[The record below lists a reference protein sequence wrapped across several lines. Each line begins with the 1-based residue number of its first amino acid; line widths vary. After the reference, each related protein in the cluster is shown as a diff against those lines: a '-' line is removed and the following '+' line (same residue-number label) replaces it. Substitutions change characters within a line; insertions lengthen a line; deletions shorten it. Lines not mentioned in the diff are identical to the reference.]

1 MMVPTTMALFTFI
14 MGIMLLHNNNL
25 VNASSEDLTFEVFED
40 SLDSMAQAYLPH
52 LKYSAIIPGYTTTM
66 VKNMLPGAYTKC
78 PDCNLS
84 STVTFIAAPTILLLE
99 NGENHIHVRNAV
111 VNLTA
116 VDVNNNEYSLL
127 LLDINGTANALF
139 GNEAI
144 ESHIPVNIK
153 VLNTS
158 SVLLASYIGD
168 LPISKGGIL
177 DKIVF
182 AIASGILAPK
192 FNKDFP
198 GIYLPQVEGASL
210 GNVSVNNLKNNRLT
224 ITADIEFISSVKVV
238 EDTEYDN
245 NNKKKK
251 TEIKNDDDKIIME
264 ESNLKE
270 QKRLLFNNNINDGM
284 HMKIGKDGLQ
294 KSVNKFAPKLQSAIN
309 GLTLPS
315 FDGKGS
321 VDGVSFQY
329 SVNTISLSHFSF
341 SSVSSITFQEG
352 RGPVLVLSGITMSI
366 PNTAF
371 TIKKHM
377 YVTWLSCDGTLT
389 ASLSGASVNV
399 IVNITKQTNG
409 LPIITPISKWNWG
422 SLTVSH
428 RFSSTVCQWASEFA
442 SYFDGD
448 VNGKIKSMMQSVI
461 PTQADNIIAKYS
473 TNLINQLTPKQFP
486 FDKDVDLDMSLKENP
501 ITSNNELEFQFVGK
515 FSHIEN

>member
-1 MMVPTTMALFTFI
+1 
-14 MGIMLLHNNNL
+14 
-25 VNASSEDLTFEVFED
+25 
-40 SLDSMAQAYLPH
+40 
-52 LKYSAIIPGYTTTM
+52 
-66 VKNMLPGAYTKC
+66 
-78 PDCNLS
+78 
-84 STVTFIAAPTILLLE
+84 
-99 NGENHIHVRNAV
+99 
-111 VNLTA
+111 
-116 VDVNNNEYSLL
+116 
-127 LLDINGTANALF
+127 
-139 GNEAI
+139 
-144 ESHIPVNIK
+144 
-153 VLNTS
+153 
-158 SVLLASYIGD
+158 
-168 LPISKGGIL
+168 PISKGGIL

-270 QKRLLFNNNINDGM
+270 QKRLLLNNNINDGM

-341 SSVSSITFQEG
+341 SSVSSITFQE
-352 RGPVLVLSGITMSI
+352 
-366 PNTAF
+366 
-371 TIKKHM
+371 
-377 YVTWLSCDGTLT
+377 
-389 ASLSGASVNV
+389 
-399 IVNITKQTNG
+399 
-409 LPIITPISKWNWG
+409 
-422 SLTVSH
+422 
-428 RFSSTVCQWASEFA
+428 
-442 SYFDGD
+442 
-448 VNGKIKSMMQSVI
+448 
-461 PTQADNIIAKYS
+461 
-473 TNLINQLTPKQFP
+473 
-486 FDKDVDLDMSLKENP
+486 
-501 ITSNNELEFQFVGK
+501 
-515 FSHIEN
+515 